1 MKSNANESS
10 MSTNRDDDDD
20 WGGGSSTP
28 SEASKGGKS
37 GSKSGDDHYQAVSIA
52 WSSNGSTLAV
62 AYGKTNHEAWCE
74 HHSSIATW
82 GIFRREFDPKKPN
95 LTFEV

>member
-1 MKSNANESS
+1 MKGSANESS

-28 SEASKGGKS
+28 SEASRGKVGKKAS
-37 GSKSGDDHYQAVSIA
+37 DDHYQAVSIA
-52 WSSNGSTLAV
+52 WSCNGATLAV

-74 HHSSIATW
+74 HHSSISTW

-95 LTFEV
+95 LNIEV

>member
-1 MKSNANESS
+1 MKGTANDSS

-28 SEASKGGKS
+28 SEASKTRVGF
-37 GSKSGDDHYQAVSIA
+37 KSGDDHYQAVSIA

-82 GIFRREFDPKKPN
+82 GIFRREFDPNKPN
-95 LTFEV
+95 LTIEV

>member
-1 MKSNANESS
+1 MKGGANDSS
-10 MSTNRDDDDD
+10 MSTNRDDEDD
-20 WGGGSSTP
+20 WGGSSTP
-28 SEASKGGKS
+28 SQST
-37 GSKSGDDHYQAVSIA
+37 KSGDKGNKKGDEHYQAVSIA

-95 LTFEV
+95 LTIEV